1 MVEDE
6 DISRIV
12 SESDSLQS
20 AVETLI
26 DSANEQGGK
35 DNISVVLVKYE
46 E

>member
-1 MVEDE
+1 MISEAED
-6 DISRIV
+6 
-12 SESDSLQS
+12 LKA

-46 E
+46 EM

>member
-1 MVEDE
+1 MLDDDE
-6 DISRIV
+6 IAAII
-12 SESDSLQS
+12 ESSSDLKS

-46 E
+46 D